1 MMKKRN
7 LLILMISAF
16 FVLTGCGIPN
26 IFTIGS
32 SISVPSGNITNNSIT
47 AQYRVTQSHPEELT
61 KINPAHGPKIFLGYV
76 ITGEESTFDGFS
88 STTLQTAFEKKA
100 GKTPN
105 GRHITKQAYYLEKGI
120 FTVDK
125 DDVSYK
131 IYPFSDSKQ
140 SKYTSPDYHIAYQDS
155 APIADANKLN
165 TDFTLTFNQTSKDI
179 ELTLTNSTYKNQLED
194 GNLRRFE
201 DQDFESPN
209 NVDSDVV
216 GEGTGNWY
224 VHIFAAVNISQGYF
238 TNIYWSPISYLG
250 SIKIKE

>member
-1 MMKKRN
+1 MKKRN

-76 ITGEESTFDGFS
+76 ITGEKDTFSGVSASTI
-88 STTLQTAFEKKA
+88 QAAFEKKA
-100 GKTPN
+100 GTMPTK
-105 GRHITKQAYYLEKGI
+105 GRHFNSLAYREGEGI
-120 FTVDK
+120 LTLKVNDL
-125 DDVSYK
+125 DYVV
-131 IYPFSDSKQ
+131 YPFSDRNGTEF
-140 SKYTSPDYHIAYQDS
+140 TSFRNYHIAYKGLNHISS
-155 APIADANKLN
+155 ANMLA
-165 TDFTLTFNQTSKDI
+165 TDFMLTFSKDFSLNLI
-179 ELTLTNSTYKNQLED
+179 NDHGNYTAQFT
-194 GNLRRFE
+194 GNLYRFKGTS
-201 DQDFESPN
+201 FETIN
-209 NVDSDVV
+209 TNQADVKATDLH
-216 GEGTGNWY
+216 EAWI
-224 VHIFAAVNISQGYF
+224 HIFAAVNISEGYF